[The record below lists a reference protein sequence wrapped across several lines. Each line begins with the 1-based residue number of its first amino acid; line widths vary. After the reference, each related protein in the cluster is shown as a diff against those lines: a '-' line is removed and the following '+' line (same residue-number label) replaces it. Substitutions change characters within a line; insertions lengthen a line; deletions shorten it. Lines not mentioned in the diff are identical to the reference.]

1 MTLNPCPRHKLGQEL
16 NATTAGRKQ
25 QTETKMTQHIL
36 NTANSGTNPNPE
48 ERLQAAC
55 ALFGATQPKFQHMQ
69 DQTKALI
76 GKTLVFTPADG
87 MARGTWFA
95 V

>member
-1 MTLNPCPRHKLGQEL
+1 LLTLGQAL
-16 NATTAGRKQ
+16 NAKRRDETTNGN
-25 QTETKMTQHIL
+25 KMTQHIL

-48 ERLQAAC
+48 ERLKAAC

-87 MARGTWFA
+87 MARGSWFA